1 MNKHSDFFDGPRL
14 PKSKKR
20 KRLLTVGIM
29 FLACILFGLGIYLL
43 ILILVPKIQKKSA
56 ESIRNSQE
64 QESNKNELF
73 IQSAG
78 ISAEIAEGDIS
89 VLDRG
94 LIWHRLAKQGNPEI
108 GGNMVLTGHSFVWG
122 YTPEQIK
129 EKSILYNLGDAKK
142 GDEVQVR
149 WNGKIYDY
157 EVSEIK
163 EVKPNQIEIELP
175 SEEPK
180 LTIYTCTTGGSVD
193 GRIVIIAIPK
203 I

>member
-1 MNKHSDFFDGPRL
+1 MNKHPDSFDGPKL
-14 PKSKKR
+14 PKSKAR

-43 ILILVPKIQKKSA
+43 VLILVPKLQKKSA
-56 ESIRNSQE
+56 ESIKNSQS
-64 QESNKNELF
+64 QESDKNELF

-78 ISAEIAEGDIS
+78 ISAEISEGDIG
-89 VLDRG
+89 VLDKG

-122 YTPEQIK
+122 YTPKQIK
-129 EKSILYNLGDAKK
+129 EKSIFYNLGDAKK
-142 GDEVQVR
+142 GDEVEVR
-149 WNGKIYDY
+149 WNGKIYNY

-163 EVKPNQIEIELP
+163 QVKPSQIEIELP
-175 SEEPK
+175 SKDPK
-180 LTIYTCTTGGSVD
+180 LTIYTCTTGGSAD
-193 GRIVIIAIPK
+193 GRVVIIAIPK